1 MSVHFF
7 FVNQM
12 SGIILNHTI
21 RHRSLYHGKIPSMLR
36 IRFFFD
42 IANSVIQLLVN
53 FHLIFANQIQ
63 FYENGSM
70 FWDLRQQKAGAVFP
84 MEYSPG
90 CEFYSEELFCHVRKT
105 TKNHPWLTFHARGGN
120 LCIVEITLPSL
131 HLSRNN
137 GCHRHRSFQPRHR
150 HKLCSTYR

>member
-70 FWDLRQQKAGAVFP
+70 FWDLKKSRVCIPNGVQSRLRILFRRAVLPCEKNNQKPPLAYFSRQGWKSMYCGNYVAFFALVQK
-84 MEYSPG
+84 
-90 CEFYSEELFCHVRKT
+90 
-105 TKNHPWLTFHARGGN
+105 
-120 LCIVEITLPSL
+120 
-131 HLSRNN
+131 
-137 GCHRHRSFQPRHR
+137 
-150 HKLCSTYR
+150 